1 MKKVF
6 TSKQKSEVAL
16 AAIGGRQTINQLS
29 SIYQVH
35 PTQIQNWKKIVL
47 KNLPALFTDKRGKE
61 NISQEK
67 LIEEL
72 YKQIGQS
79 KVELDWLKK
88 KLQPF
93 NSPWKGFVDWLR

>member
-6 TSKQKSEVAL
+6 TPKQKANVVL
-16 AAIGGRQTINQLS
+16 ATIKGDQPINQIS

-47 KNLPALFTDKRGKE
+47 ENLPSLFTNPHNKE
-61 NISQEK
+61 HIFQEK

-93 NSPWKGFVDWLR
+93 NSP

>member
-1 MKKVF
+1 MKKIF
-6 TSKQKSEVAL
+6 TPKQKADVVL
-16 AAIGGRQTINQLS
+16 AVIRGDQPINQIS

-47 KNLPALFTDKRGKE
+47 ENLPSLFSGQNNKE
-61 NISQEK
+61 HISQEK
-67 LIEEL
+67 LIEQL
-72 YKQIGQS
+72 YQQIGQS

-93 NSPWKGFVDWLR
+93 NTP

>member
-6 TSKQKSEVAL
+6 TPKQKADVAL
-16 AAIGGRQTINQLS
+16 AAIKGDQTINQLS
-29 SIYQVH
+29 SIFEVH
-35 PTQIQNWKKIVL
+35 PTQIANWKKI
-47 KNLPALFTDKRGKE
+47 ALESLSDVFTDKRSKE
-61 NISQEK
+61 NLSQEK

-72 YKQIGQS
+72 YRQIGQS

-93 NSPWKGFVDWLR
+93 NSP

>member
-6 TSKQKSEVAL
+6 TPKQKADVAL
-16 AAIGGRQTINQLS
+16 AAIKADQTINQLS
-29 SIYQVH
+29 SIFEVH
-35 PTQIQNWKKIVL
+35 PTQIQNWKKIAL
-47 KNLPALFTDKRGKE
+47 ESLPNAFTDKRGKE
-61 NISQEK
+61 NLSQEK

-72 YKQIGQS
+72 YRQIGQS

-93 NSPWKGFVDWLR
+93 NSP

>member
-6 TSKQKSEVAL
+6 TPKQKADVAL
-16 AAIGGRQTINQLS
+16 AAIKGEQTINQLS

-35 PTQIQNWKKIVL
+35 PTQIANWKKIAL
-47 KNLPALFTDKRGKE
+47 ESLPDVFTDKRSKE
-61 NISQEK
+61 NLSQEK

-72 YKQIGQS
+72 YRQIGQS

-93 NSPWKGFVDWLR
+93 NSP

>member
-1 MKKVF
+1 MKKIF
-6 TSKQKSEVAL
+6 TPKQKADVVL
-16 AAIGGRQTINQLS
+16 ATIRGDQPINQIS

-47 KNLPALFTDKRGKE
+47 ENLPSLFGGQNNKE
-61 NISQEK
+61 HILQEK

-93 NSPWKGFVDWLR
+93 NTP

>member
-1 MKKVF
+1 MKKIF
-6 TSKQKSEVAL
+6 TPKQKSEVVL
-16 AAIGGRQTINQLS
+16 ATIGGQQTINQIS

-47 KNLPALFTDKRGKE
+47 ENLPSLFAGPHSKE
-61 NISQEK
+61 QISQEK

-72 YKQIGQS
+72 YRQIGQS

-93 NSPWKGFVDWLR
+93 NSP

>member
-1 MKKVF
+1 MKKIF
-6 TSKQKSEVAL
+6 TPKQKADVVL
-16 AAIGGRQTINQLS
+16 ATIRGDQPINQIS

-47 KNLPALFTDKRGKE
+47 ENMPSLFGGQNNKE
-61 NISQEK
+61 YISQEK

-72 YKQIGQS
+72 YKTIGQRDM
-79 KVELDWLKK
+79 ELSWLKK

-93 NSPWKGFVDWLR
+93 TSP

>member
-1 MKKVF
+1 MKKIF
-6 TSKQKSEVAL
+6 TPKQKADVAL
-16 AAIGGRQTINQLS
+16 AAIKGEQTISQLS

-47 KNLPALFTDKRGKE
+47 ESLPNVFTDKRSKE
-61 NISQEK
+61 NQSQEK

-72 YKQIGQS
+72 YRQVGHS

-93 NSPWKGFVDWLR
+93 TSP

>member
-6 TSKQKSEVAL
+6 TPKQKADVVL
-16 AAIGGRQTINQLS
+16 ATIRGDQPINQIS

-47 KNLPALFTDKRGKE
+47 ENLPSLFSDKRSKE
-61 NISQEK
+61 HISQEK

-72 YKQIGQS
+72 YRQIGQS

-93 NSPWKGFVDWLR
+93 NTP

>member
-6 TSKQKSEVAL
+6 TPKQKADVAL
-16 AAIGGRQTINQLS
+16 AAIKGDQTINQLS
-29 SIYQVH
+29 SIFEVH
-35 PTQIQNWKKIVL
+35 PTQIANWKKIAL
-47 KNLPALFTDKRGKE
+47 ESLPNVFTDKRSKE
-61 NISQEK
+61 NLSQEK

-72 YKQIGQS
+72 YRQIGKS

-93 NSPWKGFVDWLR
+93 NSP

>member
-1 MKKVF
+1 MKKIF
-6 TSKQKSEVAL
+6 TPKQKADVVL
-16 AAIGGRQTINQLS
+16 AAIKGDQPINQIS

-47 KNLPALFTDKRGKE
+47 ENLPSLFGGQNNKE
-61 NISQEK
+61 RISQEK

-93 NSPWKGFVDWLR
+93 NPP

>member
-1 MKKVF
+1 MKKIF
-6 TSKQKSEVAL
+6 TPTQKAKVVL
-16 AAIGGRQTINQLS
+16 ATIRGDQPINQIS

-35 PTQIQNWKKIVL
+35 PTQIANWKKIVL
-47 KNLPALFTDKRGKE
+47 ENLPSLFGGPHNKE
-61 NISQEK
+61 HISQEK

-72 YKQIGQS
+72 YRQIGQS

-93 NSPWKGFVDWLR
+93 NPS